1 MQVITTWALTCLESS
16 VHQRPCAMKEIETW
30 LIMSGVYCWAIKGS
44 AIAESKDESS
54 HSAV

>member
-1 MQVITTWALTCLESS
+1 
-16 VHQRPCAMKEIETW
+16 MKEIETW
-30 LIMSGVYCWAIKGS
+30 LIMSVVYCWAIEGR